1 MNFRSAAAIS
11 RAVIAA
17 RIENSRSTPPNGSPS
32 IISFRTASMYQ
43 RVGMMQEIGC
53 NTYGMFSIGNA
64 SPENMMIGSRISMP
78 EMIRAVACRSA
89 KVEIS
94 SPKASERAR

>member
-1 MNFRSAAAIS
+1 
-11 RAVIAA
+11 
-17 RIENSRSTPPNGSPS
+17 
-32 IISFRTASMYQ
+32 MYQ

-53 NTYGMFSIGNA
+53 NTFGMFSIGNA